1 MPDRRTMRIG
11 AGAGFAGD
19 RLEPAIDLVAR
30 GGLDALV
37 FECLA
42 ERTIALAHR
51 RRRADPGAGFDPL
64 LGRRL
69 RPVLPGIAAQG
80 IRVLTNMGAADPAGA
95 GRHVADLCRDL
106 GLPMRIAVVTG
117 DDVLDRI
124 DPSAPALEDGRPL
137 SDHGPLIAAN
147 AYLGADAMLSAL
159 QAGAQ
164 IVITGRVADPS
175 LFVAPL
181 AWRFGW
187 ALDDVGRMA
196 TATLAGHLMECAG
209 QVTGGYFADAD
220 GSDVPGLADLG
231 FPIAEIGVDGAIA
244 ITKLPGTGGR
254 VSRATVTEQLLY
266 EITDPG
272 AYITPDVVL
281 DVTGVAVTDHGADRV
296 TVAGAR
302 GAPRPDTLK
311 VSVAYE
317 AGWEAEAGISYGGSG
332 AVERGRRAADII
344 RTRLARRGDVSDL
357 RLDLVGVDSLL
368 PGRLRG
374 GAPAEV
380 RLRLCAR
387 TTTAEAA
394 ADAARE
400 IESLYTNGPAGGGGV
415 RSALRPVVGI
425 VSTLIDRRAVNP
437 SFDMLEVA

>member
-1 MPDRRTMRIG
+1 MPDRMMRIG

-19 RLEPAIDLVAR
+19 RLEPAAELVAR
-30 GGLDALV
+30 GRLDALV

-51 RRRADPGAGFDPL
+51 RRRADPDAGCDPL
-64 LGRRL
+64 LERRL
-69 RPVLPGIAAQG
+69 RPVLPGVAAQG
-80 IRVLTNMGAADPAGA
+80 IRVLTNMGAADPVGA
-95 GRHVADLCRDL
+95 GRRAAELCREL
-106 GLPMRIAVVTG
+106 GIPMRIAVVTG

-124 DPSAPALEDGRPL
+124 DPAALALEDGRPL
-137 SDHGPLIAAN
+137 AAHGPLIAAN
-147 AYLGADAMLSAL
+147 AYLGADAMLPAL
-159 QAGAQ
+159 EAGAQ
-164 IVITGRVADPS
+164 LVITGRVADPS

-187 ALDDVGRMA
+187 ALDDAGRIA

-231 FPIAEIGVDGAIA
+231 FPIAEVTAAGGITV
-244 ITKLPGTGGR
+244 TKLPGTGGR

-266 EITDPG
+266 EVTDPG
-272 AYITPDVVL
+272 AYVTPDVVL
-281 DVTGVAVTDHGADRV
+281 DVTGVAVAEQGADRV
-296 TVAGAR
+296 AVTGAR
-302 GAPRPDTLK
+302 GQTRPPTLK

-317 AGWEAEAGISYGGSG
+317 AGWEAEAGVSYGGSG
-332 AVERGRRAADII
+332 AVERGRRAAEIV
-344 RTRLARRGDVSDL
+344 RERLERRGDVTDL

-368 PGRLRG
+368 PGRLRSG
-374 GAPAEV
+374 EPSEV

-387 TTTAEAA
+387 AATAEAA
-394 ADAARE
+394 GDAARE
-400 IESLYTNGPAGGGGV
+400 VESLYTNGPAAGGGV

-425 VSTLIDRRAVNP
+425 VSTLIDRRDVSPAIEI
-437 SFDMLEVA
+437 LEA